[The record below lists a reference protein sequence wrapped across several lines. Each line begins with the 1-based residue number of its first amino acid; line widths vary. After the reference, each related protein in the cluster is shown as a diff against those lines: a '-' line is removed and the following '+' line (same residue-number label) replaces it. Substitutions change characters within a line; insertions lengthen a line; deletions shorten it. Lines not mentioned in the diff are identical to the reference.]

1 VRVGPF
7 LIDNNTMALKTN
19 LLGYW
24 KLEEISG
31 SLAEDDH
38 STNDGTNYN
47 ITSSS
52 SGKINNCYS
61 FNGSSSRVLL
71 PAMACGGDKLSIS
84 VWVRLTVAQS
94 GDIIAV
100 GKYWSQFRIG
110 IRWGLLSAGVATT
123 NGEGDVANDTIDIGS
138 ASVFTHLVMVYD
150 GATISGSTI
159 RLYVNGSEVSYVS
172 PSSLTGNLSQDSE
185 PWEIGAHGNGSMFW
199 QGLIDE
205 VAIWNK
211 ALTVSEISE
220 IYNSG
225 NGLSYDSWDIPQ
237 GGISGV
243 ISGTASVL
251 GDLGIVTQGGVS
263 GNTLGVSSVSGSMLA
278 KAYMS
283 GYIAP
288 SSQIVAD
295 HRAVDRY
302 DLIPQYYVDEVKK
315 MLVWVTGMSHS
326 LGYQNGVNLLEVY
339 DSTYQA
345 TTWLSDP
352 PPAYSDQY
360 LRLGR
365 PWQSNVNAWLENLTD
380 YESIIAGWASGGNPL
395 KVLIYG
401 WSYETT
407 WNNPPGGGLDTV
419 FDVHW
424 AGDANGRWG
433 LDAADEVLTS
443 NAVCM
448 DTYIAAINE
457 YNSYFIANTVP
468 TIAIF
473 STGPVDENGGT
484 ENGFQRELKHD
495 HIRNYV
501 RGDNSR
507 ILFDYADILVH
518 NNSGERYRVYWNDGG
533 TLRPHDQI
541 HPDNTLDY
549 DASWNIVDGND
560 ADGDHIGEVGALRLA
575 KALWWLLARVA
586 GWNDSVEAS
595 VTGTLSEASSDMVL
609 GQANGESVV
618 SGALEAVG
626 QLSGS
631 LSGVTTII
639 TAISGLGA
647 LSSVSSGVTSVMGT
661 FGASAFLYGQSNG
674 ISGPLGILRA
684 TGQIYTSSTGV
695 SFVSGTLSGLG
706 LLQVAISPVV
716 SVLGVL
722 QGKGR
727 LVGSIGGVATVAAYI
742 SSSGVFAGHIGGV
755 ASVSGYLS
763 ATANISASINA
774 AANVAGALKGNIIA
788 ASSGV
793 STVTGRILAT
803 ANLVATSTGVS
814 TCSATPILE
823 TQVGK
828 TDGITLVSGTLIAK
842 GSLSSQIIIDPI
854 VLANLMGL
862 VNISG
867 ISGGVSINYALLNG
881 LYNISGLASGN
892 SITYAALVS
901 RNGLFGSIHG
911 INTST
916 AILGG
921 HGRLHSAISQ
931 GALSWADLVG
941 IGFLSGSSLCS
952 NIVSGS
958 IREYIP
964 PEELYGS
971 IYSGSIVSGSIWNAG
986 SVLRVFKGNVS
997 IDGVK
1002 VSIADD

>member
-1 VRVGPF
+1 V
-7 LIDNNTMALKTN
+7 
-19 LLGYW
+19 
-24 KLEEISG
+24 
-31 SLAEDDH
+31 
-38 STNDGTNYN
+38 
-47 ITSSS
+47 
-52 SGKINNCYS
+52 
-61 FNGSSSRVLL
+61 
-71 PAMACGGDKLSIS
+71 
-84 VWVRLTVAQS
+84 
-94 GDIIAV
+94 
-100 GKYWSQFRIG
+100 
-110 IRWGLLSAGVATT
+110 
-123 NGEGDVANDTIDIGS
+123 DVANGTIDIGS

-172 PSSLTGNLSQDSE
+172 PSSLTGDLSQDSE

-278 KAYMS
+278 KAYMY

-326 LGYQNGVNLLEVY
+326 LGYQNGVNLLEAY

-473 STGPVDENGGT
+473 STGPVDGNGGT

-549 DASWNIVDGND
+549 DASWNIVNEYD

-575 KALWWLLARVA
+575 KALWWLLARIA
-586 GWNDSVEAS
+586 GWNDSVES
-595 VTGTLSEASSDMVL
+595 TVTGTLSSSSIGVIHGMSD
-609 GQANGESVV
+609 GV
-618 SGALEAVG
+618 STVAGILTAI
-626 QLSGS
+626 
-631 LSGVTTII
+631 TTIHGQVDGVS
-639 TAISGLGA
+639 TTSATLQAIGSISA
-647 LSSVSSGVTSVMGT
+647 LSDGTSTVTGDVYNSSPIGIVSMVHGVAAVTGT
-661 FGASAFLYGQSNG
+661 
-674 ISGPLGILRA
+674 LRA
-684 TGQIYTSSTGV
+684 TGQIYTLSNGV
-695 SFVSGTLSGLG
+695 ALVAGTLNGRG
-706 LLQVAISPVV
+706 LLQGAISTNSTVSGLLLGLGRLAV
-716 SVLGVL
+716 SVNAIASVV
-722 QGKGR
+722 GR
-727 LVGSIGGVATVAAYI
+727 L
-742 SSSGVFAGHIGGV
+742 SSSGVFAGHIDGV
-755 ASVSGYLS
+755 ASVSGFLS
-763 ATANISASINA
+763 ANAKIYASINA
-774 AANVAGALKGNIIA
+774 TANVTGALKGNILA
-788 ASSGV
+788 TSSGV

-803 ANLVATSTGVS
+803 ANLVATSNGVS

-854 VLANLMGL
+854 VLANLIGL

-867 ISGGVSINYALLNG
+867 LSGGVSINHALLNG
-881 LYNISGLASGN
+881 LYNISGLTSGN

-901 RNGLFGSIHG
+901 RSGLFGTIHG

-986 SVLRVFKGNVS
+986 SVLRIFKGNVS